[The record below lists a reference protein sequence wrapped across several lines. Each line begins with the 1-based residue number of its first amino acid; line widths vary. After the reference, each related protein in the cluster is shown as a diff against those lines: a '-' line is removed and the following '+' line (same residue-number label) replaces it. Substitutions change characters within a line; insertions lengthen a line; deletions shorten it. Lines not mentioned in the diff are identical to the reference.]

1 MTHLA
6 CGRYRL
12 SLDRPLVMGILNVT
26 PDSFSDGGRFQGRDA
41 ALAQADRLMAEGA
54 DLLDI
59 GGESTRPNAPI
70 VSASEEADRV
80 LPVLEALQGCGVPLS
95 LDTRKTAVMQAG
107 LALGVDLINDIAALE
122 DDGALALL
130 AACPAAICLMHKQGD
145 PATMQ
150 QQPRYARVQDE
161 VHAYL
166 SARVAACLAA
176 GIAAERLLVDPG
188 FGFGKTVMHN
198 YQLLDDL
205 PRLGTLAP
213 VLVGMSRKSMLGAVT
228 GVTEPAA
235 RTVSSVVAAV
245 LAAERGAAVV
255 RVHDVAATREG
266 LAVWQALKD
275 AGLARN

>member
-1 MTHLA
+1 MLF
-6 CGRYRL
+6 R
-12 SLDRPLVMGILNVT
+12 S
-26 PDSFSDGGRFQGRDA
+26 
-41 ALAQADRLMAEGA
+41 
-54 DLLDI
+54 
-59 GGESTRPNAPI
+59 
-70 VSASEEADRV
+70 
-80 LPVLEALQGCGVPLS
+80 
-95 LDTRKTAVMQAG
+95 
-107 LALGVDLINDIAALE
+107 
-122 DDGALALL
+122 
-130 AACPAAICLMHKQGD
+130 
-145 PATMQ
+145 
-150 QQPRYARVQDE
+150 

-213 VLVGMSRKSMLGAVT
+213 VLVGMSRKSMLGAMT